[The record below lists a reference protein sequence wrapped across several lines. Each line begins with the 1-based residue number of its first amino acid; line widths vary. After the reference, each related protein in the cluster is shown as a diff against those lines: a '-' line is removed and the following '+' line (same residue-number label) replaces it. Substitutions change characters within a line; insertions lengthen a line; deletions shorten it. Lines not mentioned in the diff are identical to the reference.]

1 MPVSATLDAPA
12 SGATVAPT
20 GTAMRDRVSAAE
32 WAARVEL
39 AALYRIIHHF
49 GITDLIANHITM
61 RVPGEPRHILINA
74 YGLTYDEVTASNL
87 YKITLDGEVVLK
99 PDVDLGLNITGYVIH
114 GAIHAARDDL
124 HVVIHTHSAAGTGV
138 SGMKCGLLP
147 VSQHAALIDGRIGYH
162 DYEGAAFNLD
172 ERARF
177 VTNLGNGN
185 LLILRNHGLIA
196 CGRTCAE
203 AFMGIYRLEMA
214 CKMQVAALAG
224 GIDNALMM
232 PAAAL
237 ENTRQILIE
246 HPEIGAGTLQWRAM
260 LRRMERIDPSWKE

>member
-1 MPVSATLDAPA
+1 MATAAISPKAAAVREQVSE
-12 SGATVAPT
+12 
-20 GTAMRDRVSAAE
+20 AE

-39 AALYRIIHHF
+39 AALYRMIHNF
-49 GITDLIANHITM
+49 GMTDLIANHITM
-61 RVPGEPRHILINA
+61 RVPGEPEHILINA
-74 YGLTYDEVTASNL
+74 YGLMYDEITASNL

-99 PDVDLGLNITGYVIH
+99 PAVDLGLNVTGYVIH

-138 SGMKCGLLP
+138 SGMRCGLLP
-147 VSQHAALIDGRIGYH
+147 ISQHAALIDGRIGYH
-162 DYEGAAFNLD
+162 DYEGAAFNMA
-172 ERARF
+172 ERERF
-177 VTNLGNGN
+177 VANLGSGN

-203 AFMGIYRLEMA
+203 AFIGIYRLEMA

-224 GIDNALMM
+224 GLENALPM
-232 PAAAL
+232 PEAAL
-237 ENTRQILIE
+237 ENTRAILID
-246 HPEIGAGTLQWRAM
+246 HPEIGAGTLQWQAL